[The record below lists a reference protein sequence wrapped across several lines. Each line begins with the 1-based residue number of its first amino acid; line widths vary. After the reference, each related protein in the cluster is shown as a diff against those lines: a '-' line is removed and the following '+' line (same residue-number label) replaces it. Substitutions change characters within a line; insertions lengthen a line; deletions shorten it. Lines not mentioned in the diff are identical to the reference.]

1 MFKIDEPKINDLINI
16 KYNDVE
22 TKEKLENYNFVNE
35 NIKLEKN
42 VEINNCKFNGIIFD
56 KVYIKYSNIEDVDFI
71 NCDLSNVN
79 FIDTSMYR
87 VRFVNCKLLG
97 VNFIDLNINNMIIEN
112 SMCNLIN
119 ISSSKLKNIELNN
132 SNFKDSTIINCEL
145 KNISINDINFSN
157 SEIVN
162 TPLNGIDFSNSNL
175 ERIKTD
181 LNSIKGMI
189 IDYYQMVDLIGLLG
203 IKIKE

>member
-1 MFKIDEPKINDLINI
+1 MFKIDEPKINDLIDI

-22 TKEKLENYNFVNE
+22 IKEKLENYNFVNE
-35 NIKLEKN
+35 NIKLDKN
-42 VEINNCKFNGIIFD
+42 IEINYCKFNGIIFD
-56 KVYIKYSNIEDVDFI
+56 KVDIKYGNIEDVEFI
-71 NCDLSNVN
+71 NCDLSNVS

-87 VRFVNCKLLG
+87 VKFINCKLLG
-97 VNFIDLNINNMIIEN
+97 TNFIDLKINDMIIED

-119 ISSSKLKNIELNN
+119 ISSCKLKNIKLHN
-132 SNFKDSTIINCEL
+132 SNFKESTIINCEL
-145 KNISINDINFSN
+145 KNILINDINFSN

-162 TPLNGIDFSNSNL
+162 TPLKGIDFSNSNL
-175 ERIKTD
+175 ERLKTD
-181 LNSIKGMI
+181 LNSIKGII